1 MVNRRVGDL
10 RKDDRSG
17 SGKRGR
23 GFTYRPPSVDFVK
36 RQSERKGGKFDNIV
50 KGTFD
55 MWRPKEGSNQIR
67 IMPATWDDHDD
78 YALIV
83 WVHKRIG
90 ADTSTYLCL
99 RKMLNKRCPIC
110 EECTAARKAGENDE
124 AKALDCSEQMLC
136 WMIDREED
144 RPKPK
149 VYVMSAP
156 FYKDVNA
163 LCYDTRTGSAIF
175 VDNPDEG
182 FDLKIKRTGQGLK
195 TRYLPQ
201 IDHNPSP
208 LADRPKDQDA
218 LIAFTEEN
226 PLPDVLNY
234 YSAAYLE
241 KILSGTGGE
250 KDEDL
255 DAPDEEDAA
264 PRGRAKVGA
273 KRRTEPEDED
283 LPDEED
289 AEQEEAPPRA
299 RARTRRAEPEEEDH
313 EQDAADE
320 AENEGREAR
329 QSMRG
334 GTRRR
339 AEPED
344 DAEEAPPRRSTA
356 RRRDPEEDPEEDS
369 PPPKKR
375 PQARARA
382 EEADEEPEDEA
393 PPRRKRAPVD
403 DPEDDPPPRRRATA
417 RREEPEDED
426 AEEEAPPRRRAAAG
440 RR

>member
-299 RARTRRAEPEEEDH
+299 RARTRRAEPEEDH

-344 DAEEAPPRRSTA
+344 DAEEASPKRSTA